1 MKAHQRLIREK
12 EAEASPREIVDLST
26 AEVREIS
33 FAEARKVIL
42 KFEWLGNMGTTER
55 AFGLFLRGELAG
67 VTCFGKTAGTHT
79 FASVA
84 GKKWEKYVTI
94 LCRGAC
100 VHWAHEHA
108 GSFLITRACQLMTKE
123 GIHIF
128 VAYSDTDAGEIG
140 TIYQSL
146 NWLYC
151 GQGSAVMQFS
161 KNQGKL
167 WQDTKLIHSATRDR
181 TGRSVLPDE
190 TGRRYFVRNSIKY
203 YAGDTLPDGTIIAG
217 GGAYPYIPR
226 MTRAE
231 KVKQLNAAGAIYRKG
246 TPKHRYVGIYT
257 DNKRM
262 RREILK
268 DMKTLGWA
276 VQPVYPKRVRL
287 AEGALLVPPEEAVR
301 SRKPLQ
307 ILDGATE

>member
-1 MKAHQRLIREK
+1 MKAHQRVIRER
-12 EAEASPREIVDLST
+12 EAETSPRKTVDLST

-55 AFGLFLRGELAG
+55 AFGLFLQGELAG

-84 GKKWEKYVTI
+84 GKKWEQHVTI

-108 GSFLITRACQLMTKE
+108 GSFLIARACQLMALE

-190 TGRRYFVRNSIKY
+190 TGRRYFVRNKIKY
-203 YAGDTLPDGTIIAG
+203 YAGDTLPDGMIIAG
-217 GGAYPYIPR
+217 GEAYPYIPR

-257 DNKRM
+257 VNKRM
-262 RREILK
+262 HREILK
-268 DMKTLGWA
+268 DMKISGWG
-276 VQPVYPKRVRL
+276 VGLPYPKRLRL
-287 AEGALLVPPEEAVR
+287 AEGAVPAPPEQVVR
-301 SRKPLQ
+301 SHKPLQ
-307 ILDGATE
+307 S